1 MSDYQ
6 AFKEKFKLE
15 QYTLYETDHWI
26 WSLRPLQGTAGA
38 GVLSLKRECPVLSEV
53 TKEEFSDLETMIGTI
68 EGTLKEIV
76 DYDVMNYLMLMMVDK
91 QVHYHVFPRYE
102 NAVKI
107 GDKEYE
113 DKNWPT
119 PPELAGEP
127 LSDEEMQM
135 IYDTIKNAIGVL

>member
-6 AFKEKFKLE
+6 DFKEKFQLD
-15 QYTLYETDHWI
+15 QYTLYETDYWI

-53 TKEEFSDLETMIGTI
+53 TKEEFSDLENMIGVI
-68 EGTLKEIV
+68 EGTLKKVV
-76 DYDVMNYLMLMMVDK
+76 DYDVMNYLLLMMVDK

-102 NAVKI
+102 QAVTIK
-107 GDKEYE
+107 GKEYN
-113 DKNWPT
+113 DNNWPK

-127 LSDEEMQM
+127 LTKEEMQN
-135 IYDTIKNAIGVL
+135 IYDTIHNAIGVL